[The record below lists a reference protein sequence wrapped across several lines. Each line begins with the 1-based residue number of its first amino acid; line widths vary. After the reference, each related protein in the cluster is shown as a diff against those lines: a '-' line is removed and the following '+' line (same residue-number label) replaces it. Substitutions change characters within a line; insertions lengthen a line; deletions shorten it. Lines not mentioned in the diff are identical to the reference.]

1 MSLFKKCKLNSKYVV
16 GAPGTPFTAYGHQF
30 IIQQNGDAVASI
42 HKDFIEN
49 EVKAGRIIV
58 LEENIKEKQTA
69 AQSDELSGFTMDI
82 GTYFGA
88 GDLEKLHKKVTIL
101 RKEAMQGFANSR
113 LNLELPDTLS
123 RNKMVMEI
131 MNTVNSREEKPKDK

>member
-1 MSLFKKCKLNSKYVV
+1 MSLFKKCKLNSPYVT
-16 GAPGTPFTAYGHQF
+16 GAPGTVFTAYGHKF
-30 IIQQNGDAVASI
+30 IIQANGDAVGSI
-42 HKDFIEN
+42 HKDFVEN
-49 EVKAGRIIV
+49 EVKSGRLI
-58 LEENIKEKQTA
+58 LLKDNIKEKPVAT
-69 AQSDELSGFTMDI
+69 QSDELSGFTMDI

-123 RNKMVMEI
+123 RNKMVVEI
-131 MNTVNSREEKPKDK
+131 MSVVNAKDDKKKDE